1 MDFHFK
7 WGVVQLVIMLQIAFE
22 CLLSTSFMNL
32 ENNMFCICSIL
43 LIIKKDIN
51 CDNVDLIFDMNNW
64 IVYGMIKFC
73 NYGTCFYLILP

>member
-1 MDFHFK
+1 MALRKWFWDFT
-7 WGVVQLVIMLQIAFE
+7 WISVVQLVIMVQIAFE

-51 CDNVDLIFDMNNW
+51 CDNVDLIFDMNN
-64 IVYGMIKFC
+64 
-73 NYGTCFYLILP
+73 